1 MPIEIVTSARSWV
14 EIVRDRFEGSS
25 LNRMALLCLRIKS
38 GHLRKVAALKKE
50 SRVNLATTTTGSE
63 SESKQAKKR
72 S

>member
-1 MPIEIVTSARSWV
+1 
-14 EIVRDRFEGSS
+14 
-25 LNRMALLCLRIKS
+25 MAVLCLRIKCVF
-38 GHLRKVAALKKE
+38 LRKVDALKKE

>member
-1 MPIEIVTSARSWV
+1 
-14 EIVRDRFEGSS
+14 
-25 LNRMALLCLRIKS
+25 MAVLCLRIKS

-50 SRVNLATTTTGSE
+50 SRVNLATMTTGSE